1 MGSEMC
7 IRDSLKLDCSRIKR
21 VLGWSPRWHI
31 SDAIEKVTEWSKVY
45 LSGGDISAV
54 MEKQINEYLE
64 VK

>member
-1 MGSEMC
+1 ME
-7 IRDSLKLDCSRIKR
+7 
-21 VLGWSPRWHI
+21 SPLAYF
-31 SDAIEKVTEWSKVY
+31 DAIEKVTEWSKVY